1 MTETN
6 DKLKNTT
13 KQLERII
20 NENKEEWK
28 EYLELEE
35 EKLKIVEEQNKLIEN
50 IEELTSKNAG
60 SHFNIN
66 SIANSSLEVDDNY
79 ETYDFAQNQVK
90 YKKSVNQFKNTQAKL
105 GEKLRRNEMEG
116 EDLNSMRLILEEHN
130 NEHIDEDEEDLEY
143 LNELHELGVSEVNPE
158 AKFYY
163 LLHKDK
169 ELTSKIEKL
178 QPILKD
184 LMEEIDHNDKNDN

>member
-1 MTETN
+1 LSIKSLLENEDKDNAQSKSFWSKIGFKNKKKEERMMTETN

-90 YKKSVNQFKNTQAKL
+90 YK
-105 GEKLRRNEMEG
+105 
-116 EDLNSMRLILEEHN
+116 
-130 NEHIDEDEEDLEY
+130 
-143 LNELHELGVSEVNPE
+143 
-158 AKFYY
+158 
-163 LLHKDK
+163 
-169 ELTSKIEKL
+169 
-178 QPILKD
+178 
-184 LMEEIDHNDKNDN
+184 